1 MKPEPASLQLPGLE
15 ATKAS
20 KPRTTAGELG
30 MSAEEY
36 RRRVALIP
44 RGLKALSIRQP
55 WAWLI
60 TRPDLVG
67 EARIEAY
74 ARDQIKTFENRDWS
88 AHNSGRKFRGT
99 FLVHASKGCTKA
111 EYKDACSFARHCGV
125 TNIPSLEKLER
136 GGIVGTAEVR
146 SYACSETDD
155 DDSYDGPWRVG
166 DGLVLAFAEPLPFV
180 PCGGMLGFFNPVF
193 PEVMTTEGA
202 R

>member
-1 MKPEPASLQLPGLE
+1 MA
-15 ATKAS
+15 
-20 KPRTTAGELG
+20 
-30 MSAEEY
+30 AEEY

-67 EARIEAY
+67 EARLDAY
-74 ARDQIKTFENRDWS
+74 AKGQIKTFENRDW
-88 AHNSGRKFRGT
+88 APHNSGRKFRGT
-99 FLVHASKGCTKA
+99 FLIHASKGCTKA
-111 EYKDACSFARHCGV
+111 EYQDACIFARRCGV
-125 TNIPSLEKLER
+125 TNIPPLEELER

-155 DDSYDGPWRVG
+155 DDSYDSPWRIG
-166 DGLVLAFAEPLPFV
+166 NGLVLAFAEPLPYV

-193 PEVMTTEGA
+193 LKA
-202 R
+202 